1 MSQAPQHSTAHHS
14 PQAAHRG
21 TASSPKSHV
30 TKCESGR
37 SVSPKPHSPRISTEE
52 YLRIKD
58 KIRRAADVGAD
69 ELKKIPSAD
78 LKRFYRNAVACRNRD
93 SVNPKK
99 TEIIAYIINNKT
111 EVFENDY
118 KSKREAAAAEGKRA
132 EAMKLNQEEL
142 NRYYNEFEKR
152 NFSAA
157 ARLPKYQLNQLL
169 FSVGMRNYSTVK
181 KDELPQWVRENWLPR
196 HPPHY
201 SEKVRSPDTSKA
213 REAAKLAR
221 DLRLRGQTYQKATIM
236 KQTSPSSRREPKSKY
251 GGDLPA
257 AEKEEQELPQ
267 RRPHQLPGGERAAHP
282 REDAQPPAPE
292 AGQGICGSQPGTFG
306 RPLWLQLLI
315 IL

>member
-251 GGDLPA
+251 STAATYQQLKKKNKNFLNGDLINFLEENGQHIP
-257 AEKEEQELPQ
+257 EKTHNLLLLKQ
-267 RRPHQLPGGERAAHP
+267 A
-282 REDAQPPAPE
+282 REFVEANREHLDARY
-292 AGQGICGSQPGTFG
+292 GSSS
-306 RPLWLQLLI
+306 
-315 IL
+315 